1 MPIMV
6 SYSMIRPMDGEM
18 NLREQLSEAFSQ
30 QRDLTRSYR
39 DAEERIVAMARDRLH
54 LATTTDEAYE
64 IWRDYS
70 NSLLAEW
77 LVVQSDDEIVREILE
92 FIDRYA
98 MRSRRFLSFVLS
110 VCGSYPT
117 ITRRN

>member
-1 MPIMV
+1 V
-6 SYSMIRPMDGEM
+6 
-18 NLREQLSEAFSQ
+18 
-30 QRDLTRSYR
+30 
-39 DAEERIVAMARDRLH
+39 ARDRLH

-77 LVVQSDDEIVREILE
+77 LVIQSDDEIVREILE

-98 MRSRRFLSFVLS
+98 IGVGDFSFVLS
-110 VCGSYPT
+110 ACGSYPT

>member
-1 MPIMV
+1 MAV
-6 SYSMIRPMDGEM
+6 
-18 NLREQLSEAFSQ
+18 
-30 QRDLTRSYR
+30 
-39 DAEERIVAMARDRLH
+39 ARDRLH

-77 LVVQSDDEIVREILE
+77 LVVQSDDEIVRETLE

-98 MRSRRFLSFVLS
+98 MRSRRFQFRAFGMRLVPDDNPPEL
-110 VCGSYPT
+110 T
-117 ITRRN
+117 DEDQWHT